1 MVIIF
6 SRVLQ
11 QNSPHGEKICIILTG
26 NLKDIFVVRLTVM
39 RIMPLSVLITEKR
52 NSNFKR
58 PSILISEDEISF
70 SMTSMLTSNFWVLF
84 NTSVKG
90 FS

>member
-11 QNSPHGEKICIILTG
+11 ENSPHGEKIRIILTG

-39 RIMPLSVLITEKR
+39 RIMPLTVLIIEKR

-58 PSILISEDEISF
+58 PGILISEDEISF
-70 SMTSMLTSNFWVLF
+70 TMTSMLPSNFWVLF
-84 NTSVKG
+84 STSVTG